1 MYLNKILAAGLLV
14 LGSSYGWAD
23 TTPQGGVVSLGTT
36 TATSELSDLRG
47 GTSFTF
53 NDQDVH
59 GKVNDNKA
67 FGVQTGTNTITQGAF
82 GNVSGLPIV
91 VQNTGA
97 NVLIQNAV
105 ILNVQMQ

>member
-14 LGSSYGWAD
+14 LATGYGWAD
-23 TTPQGGVVSLGTT
+23 TATEGGVVSLGTT
-36 TATSELSDLRG
+36 TSSSELSDLRG

-59 GKVNDNKA
+59 GKVKDNIA
-67 FGVQTGTNTITQGAF
+67 IGPQNGTNTITQGAF

>member
-1 MYLNKILAAGLLV
+1 MYLHKILAAGLLV

-23 TTPQGGVVSLGTT
+23 TAPAGGVVSLGT
-36 TATSELSDLRG
+36 AMTSTELSDLRG

-59 GKVNDNKA
+59 GKVTDNIA
-67 FGVQTGTNTITQGAF
+67 SGVQTGTNTINGGAF
-82 GNVSGLPIV
+82 ANVSGLPIV
-91 VQNTGA
+91 VQNSGA

-105 ILNVQMQ
+105 ILNVQFQ